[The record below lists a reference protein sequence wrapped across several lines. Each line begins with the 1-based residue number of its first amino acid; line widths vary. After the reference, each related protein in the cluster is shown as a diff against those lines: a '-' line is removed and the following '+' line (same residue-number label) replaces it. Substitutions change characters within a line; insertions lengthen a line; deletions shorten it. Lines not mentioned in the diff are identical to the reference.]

1 MKMNEHI
8 KISGDTPLNCESLK
22 KGNLYCIRLP
32 DPRTMIGV
40 LRKATILSLEFD
52 LIMDEDVVFRTPMP
66 YKVPVMDI
74 VDDDDNFCTK
84 VFPLSSDEVIHLM
97 FPWVTDNETV

>member
-1 MKMNEHI
+1 MNEHI
-8 KISGDTPLNCESLK
+8 KISGNTPLNCETLK

-40 LRKATILSLEFD
+40 LRKATILTLEFD
-52 LIMDEDVVFRTPMP
+52 LIMIDEYVVRKPESFEL
-66 YKVPVMDI
+66 PVMDI
-74 VDDDDNFCTK
+74 VNDEGDFCTK

>member
-1 MKMNEHI
+1 MNEHI

-22 KGNLYCIRLP
+22 KVNRYCIILP
-32 DPRTMIGV
+32 ETRTMIGV
-40 LRKATILSLEFD
+40 LRKATILNLELD
-52 LIMDEDVVFRTPMP
+52 LIMDEDVVLRTANHF
-66 YKVPVMDI
+66 KVPVINI
-74 VDDDDNFCTK
+74 VDDEEDFCTK

>member
-1 MKMNEHI
+1 MNEHI

-66 YKVPVMDI
+66 FKVPVIDI
-74 VDDDDNFCTK
+74 VDDDEAFCTK
-84 VFPLSSDEVIHLM
+84 VFPLSSDEVIKLM

>member
-1 MKMNEHI
+1 MNEHI
-8 KISGDTPLNCESLK
+8 KISGDTPLNCETLK

-66 YKVPVMDI
+66 YKVPVIDI
-74 VDDDDNFCTK
+74 VDDEEDFVQK
-84 VFPLSSDEVIHLM
+84 YFHYHQMKQYI
-97 FPWVTDNETV
+97 

>member
-1 MKMNEHI
+1 MNEHI

-66 YKVPVMDI
+66 FKVPVMDI
-74 VDDDDNFCTK
+74 VDEEDFCTK
-84 VFPLSSDEVIHLM
+84 VFPLSSDEVIKLM
-97 FPWVTDNETV
+97 FPWVTGNETV

>member
-1 MKMNEHI
+1 MNEHI
-8 KISGDTPLNCESLK
+8 KISGDTPLNCETLK

-74 VDDDDNFCTK
+74 VNDDDFCTK

>member
-1 MKMNEHI
+1 MNEHI

-40 LRKATILSLEFD
+40 LRKATILNLEFD

-66 YKVPVMDI
+66 FKVPVIDI
-74 VDDDDNFCTK
+74 VADDDFCTK

-97 FPWVTDNETV
+97 FPWVNDHETV